1 MRIIKR
7 FSKTNIGQK
16 LIGFLFY
23 SITSLIS
30 RSIKWE
36 YLVENEKSNIFK
48 SDKKYIFCCW
58 HNRLFLGPHLL
69 PRNRIINALQ
79 SSHSDGMVTSVAFK
93 YLGMN
98 VILGSSKKGG
108 MQAFRKMVKC
118 IQLGESIAITPD
130 GPKGPKEKV
139 KEGIIKLA
147 QIGGAKVIAI
157 DKNEQRL
164 QYAKDKIGA
173 DHIIKAGN
181 NAIKEVTEITNGD
194 LCTAVFDASGNKYAI
209 ESGPK
214 YMSHGGRFVLVGLS
228 KGELTYTHPKVHAK
242 EMTLICSRNATNDDF
257 EHVMRVLDQF
267 PTQSFI
273 THNVI
278 FSEMI
283 EHFDSWLDPS
293 NGVMKATID
302 FD

>member
-147 QIGGAKVIAI
+147 QITDTSIIPLVWATNKFKLINSWDSFVIP
-157 DKNEQRL
+157 
-164 QYAKDKIGA
+164 YP
-173 DHIIKAGN
+173 
-181 NAIKEVTEITNGD
+181 
-194 LCTAVFDASGNKYAI
+194 F
-209 ESGPK
+209 
-214 YMSHGGRFVLVGLS
+214 S
-228 KGELTYTHPKVHAK
+228 KGVYSFGKPINVKKKINEEELEFVRQNLENEIKRLTQ
-242 EMTLICSRNATNDDF
+242 
-257 EHVMRVLDQF
+257 RVE
-267 PTQSFI
+267 
-273 THNVI
+273 NRV
-278 FSEMI
+278 
-283 EHFDSWLDPS
+283 
-293 NGVMKATID
+293 N
-302 FD
+302 